1 MTSLFLASLCRP
13 QLLKI
18 TDYYNYVA
26 LDLNLCSLGIL
37 ATDIFLLVITY
48 WVVRGSFKMP

>member
-1 MTSLFLASLCRP
+1 MTSLFLASMCRP
-13 QLLKI
+13 QLLKA

-37 ATDIFLLVITY
+37 VRHSSLGDLPTGWYEFL
-48 WVVRGSFKMP
+48 